1 MDAREGVLVLP
12 GSGLEPTPAELRREI
27 EELER
32 RIHSGNAVSADY
44 TRLEHR
50 RLLLDTLRELGG
62 DP

>member
-1 MDAREGVLVLP
+1 MDAREGVLELP

-27 EELER
+27 DELER
-32 RIHSGNAVSADY
+32 RIRSGNAISEDY

-50 RLLLDTLRELGG
+50 RLLLDTLRELSG